1 MNSVST
7 DPRESTNA
15 GPAARFA
22 DYLQL
27 TKPRLSLLSVLT
39 AIVGY
44 LAARSPW
51 DGSRFG
57 FALFGTSLCA
67 AGVATLNQ
75 WMETDTDARMR
86 RTEDR
91 PLPAGRVAS
100 GSAFVLGWGLCA
112 LGLGVLFRQVNGL
125 SSFFALATIVS
136 YLAIYTPAK
145 RFSPFSTE
153 IGAVAGAF
161 PPLIGWA
168 AAAHSVTELGWV
180 LFAILLFWQIPH
192 FMAIAW
198 THRHDY
204 AEVNFPMLAVRDVSG
219 TRVAAWSLINTLL
232 VVGCALWPGLR
243 GFASLSYLI
252 FTALLGLSFFGCA
265 LGFMR
270 SKSRDAAAKRLFY
283 ASIIW
288 LPLQLGALVIDRF
301 LFVSPSLSP

>member
-7 DPRESTNA
+7 DSEESAQPR
-15 GPAARFA
+15 PAARFS
-22 DYLQL
+22 DYLEL

-44 LAARSPW
+44 LVARSPW

-57 FALFGTSLCA
+57 FALLGTSLCA
-67 AGVATLNQ
+67 AGVAALNQ
-75 WMETDTDARMR
+75 WMEADTDARMR

-100 GSAFVLGWGLCA
+100 GSAFVMGWGLCA
-112 LGLGVLFRQVNGL
+112 IGLGVLFRQVNGL
-125 SSFFALATIVS
+125 SAFFALATIVS

-145 RFSPFSTE
+145 RFSPLSTE

-168 AAAHSVTELGWV
+168 AAANSVTELGWV

-204 AEVNFPMLAVRDVSG
+204 AEVKFPMLAVRDASG
-219 TRVAAWSLINTLL
+219 GRVAAWSLINTVL

-243 GFASLSYLI
+243 GFASLAYLF
-252 FTALLGLSFFGCA
+252 FTALLGLWFLTCA
-265 LGFMR
+265 LAFAR
-270 SKSRDAAAKRLFY
+270 SKSRDTAAKRLFY

-288 LPLQLGALVIDRF
+288 LPLQLGALVVDRF
-301 LFVSPSLSP
+301 LFVAPSLSP

>member
-1 MNSVST
+1 MSSAST
-7 DPRESTNA
+7 DPAESA
-15 GPAARFA
+15 SARPAARFS
-22 DYLQL
+22 DYLEL

-44 LAARSPW
+44 LVARSPW

-57 FALFGTSLCA
+57 FALLGTTLCA

-112 LGLGVLFRQVNGL
+112 IGLAVLFRQVNGL

-145 RFSPFSTE
+145 RFSPLSTE

-168 AAAHSVTELGWV
+168 AAANSVSELGWT

-204 AEVNFPMLAVRDVSG
+204 AGVNFPMLAVRDTAG
-219 TRVAAWSLINTLL
+219 GRVAVWSLVNTVL
-232 VVGCALWPGLR
+232 VVGSALWPGLR
-243 GFASLSYLI
+243 GFASLGYVI
-252 FTALLGLSFFGCA
+252 VTAVLGLWFLGCA
-265 LGFMR
+265 LAFAR

-283 ASIIW
+283 ASILW
-288 LPLQLGALVIDRF
+288 LPLQLGALVVDRF
-301 LFVSPSLSP
+301 LFVPTSLSP

>member
-1 MNSVST
+1 MNSTVT
-7 DPRESTNA
+7 GPPETTAVR
-15 GPAARFA
+15 PAARWS
-22 DYLQL
+22 DYLEL

-57 FALFGTSLCA
+57 FALLGTSLCA
-67 AGVATLNQ
+67 GGVAALNQ
-75 WMETDTDARMR
+75 WMETDTDAKMR
-86 RTEDR
+86 RTESR

-112 LGLGVLFRQVNGL
+112 LGLAVLFRQVNGL

-136 YLAIYTPAK
+136 YLALYTPAK
-145 RFSPFSTE
+145 RFSPLSTE

-168 AAAHSVTELGWV
+168 AAANSVTELGWV

-204 AEVNFPMLAVRDVSG
+204 AHVNFPMLAVRDATG
-219 TRVAAWSLINTLL
+219 GRVAAWSLTNTVL
-232 VVGCALWPGLR
+232 VVGVALWPGLR
-243 GFASLSYLI
+243 GFASPTYLAI
-252 FTALLGLSFFGCA
+252 TTLLGLWF
-265 LGFMR
+265 LGRAVAFAR
-270 SKSRDAAAKRLFY
+270 AQSRDAAAKRLFH
-283 ASIIW
+283 ASILW
-288 LPLQLGALVIDRF
+288 LPLQLGALVADRF
-301 LFVSPSLSP
+301 LFVTPTLPP